1 MAEEKRFALL
11 IDVDNVSP
19 KYLDVLLNEAKTYG
33 SLSVRR
39 AYGDWTDN
47 QKKTWKKCLLEQSI
61 IPVQQFAYTNGKNAS
76 DASMIIDAMDILYTG
91 DVSGFI
97 LASSDSDF
105 TPLAMRLRESGKT
118 VIGMG
123 ESKTPPAFV
132 QSCEGFKFLD
142 ALFTNT
148 LSDEEQQQGE
158 ESPAAEEDSQAETSS
173 ITKLSKI
180 RKAIFDILDKNSDE
194 NGRMLLSEL
203 GRLLSKRYPDFDE
216 RNYGRYRKFSEFIR
230 MIDGLEV
237 EMLDFGDNRK
247 SPQAYV
253 RKTDAA
259 GKQEKN
265 KKSGRKT
272 K

>member
-19 KYLDVLLNEAKTYG
+19 KYLGVMLDEAKAYG
-33 SLSVRR
+33 SLSIRR

-47 QKKTWKKCLLEQSI
+47 QKKTWKKHLLEHSI
-61 IPVQQFAYTNGKNAS
+61 IPVQQFSYTSGKNAS
-76 DASMIIDAMDILYTG
+76 DASMIIDAMDILYTEAV
-91 DVSGFI
+91 DGFL

-105 TPLAMRLRESGKT
+105 TPLAMRLREAGKI

-123 ESKTPPAFV
+123 ESKTPSAFV

-142 ALFTNT
+142 TLFENT
-148 LSDEEQQQGE
+148 DSDEDTSAGE
-158 ESPAAEEDSQAETSS
+158 EAPAAEEEPQTSS

-180 RKAIFDILDKNSDE
+180 KKAIFDILDKNSDE
-194 NGRMLLSEL
+194 NGRMMLSEL

-216 RNYGRYRKFSEFIR
+216 RNYGHYHKFSEFIR
-230 MIDGLEV
+230 MIDGLTV

-253 RKTDAA
+253 RKTDSTER
-259 GKQEKN
+259 KQK
-265 KKSGRKT
+265 
-272 K
+272 